1 MGASEDCADAV
12 LRRQSRLESER
23 ANWESHWAEA
33 AERVLPRQRDFQ
45 GVKRAGG
52 EKLSDKVF
60 DSTAP
65 LALEKFAAAMES
77 MLTPRNERWHELTLG
92 HATGQRA
99 TEDWPQAVKEYLYAV
114 TTVLFRLRYAPSANF
129 ASQAQENYIGLGAF
143 GTAGLFVDEMLG
155 HGLRYR
161 AIALAEL
168 FIAENHQGVID
179 TVHRSFELTARK
191 AKQKWGEALPAAI
204 LKAAESEQERKFEFV
219 HAVQPREE
227 VERGRADHRGMP
239 WASCYVSLEGRKV
252 IAEGGFRSF
261 PYAVSR
267 YVTAPREVYGRS
279 PAMQVLADIKGVN
292 EQQKTL
298 LRTGQLVADPPL
310 LLSDD
315 ASLTP
320 FKMAPR
326 ALNYGA
332 LDSSGGELVKP
343 LAIGANLPIT
353 REMVQDGRGVIN
365 DAFLV
370 TLFRILTE
378 GPAITATEAMMLAR
392 EKGELLAPTVG
403 RQQSEFLG
411 PLIQRELDIAAMAGL
426 LPPMPDEL
434 KVRGGEVSI
443 DYTSPMMRAMRA
455 GEGAAI
461 LQTISQVA
469 PLAQAD
475 PTVMRVFK
483 GVETVRRLADING
496 MPPGLLHDDQALA
509 AMDAQAAQAQQ
520 AQQLMAAAPG
530 AAKAVK
536 DITQAQMMAGGSP
549 GQTPQG
555 PMQ

>member
-1 MGASEDCADAV
+1 MAAVGDSRDRADAV
-12 LRRQSRLESER
+12 LRRQSRMEAER
-23 ANWESHWAEA
+23 STWESHWAEA
-33 AERVLPRQRDFQ
+33 AERVLPRQRDFG
-45 GVKRAGG
+45 GVKRVGG

-77 MLTPRNERWHELTLG
+77 MLTPRNERWHELSVSRLDDG
-92 HATGQRA
+92 A
-99 TEDWPQAVKEYLYAV
+99 EPPQAVKEYLYAV
-114 TTVLFRLRYAPSANF
+114 TSVLFRLRYAPSANF

-143 GTAGLFVDEMLG
+143 GTAGLYIDEMLG
-155 HGLRYR
+155 RGLRYR
-161 AIALAEL
+161 AVALAEL
-168 FIAENHQGVID
+168 FIAENHQGVVD
-179 TVHRSFELTARK
+179 TVHRRFELTARQ
-191 AKQKWGEALPAAI
+191 AKQKWGEKLPAAL
-204 LKAAESEQERKFEFV
+204 LKAADREPERRFEFV

-227 VERGRADHRGMP
+227 VETGRKDARGMRY
-239 WASCYVSLEGRKV
+239 ASAYVSLDERALV
-252 IAEGGFRSF
+252 AGGGYRSF

-267 YVTAPREVYGRS
+267 YMTAPREVYGRS

-320 FKMAPR
+320 FRMQPR

-332 LDSSGGELVKP
+332 LDPSGAPLVKP
-343 LAIGANLPIT
+343 LMVGANLPIT
-353 REMVQDGRGVIN
+353 REMVADGRSVIN

-378 GPAITATEAMMLAR
+378 GPSITATEAMMLAR

-411 PLIQRELDIAAMAGL
+411 PLIQRELDIASAAGL

-434 KVRGGEVSI
+434 HAAGGHVDIE
-443 DYTSPMMRAMRA
+443 YTSPMMRAMKA

-461 LQTISQVA
+461 LNTIAQAA

-475 PTVMRVFK
+475 PSVMKVFK
-483 GVETVRRLADING
+483 GAETVRRLAEING
-496 MPPGLLHDDQALA
+496 MPPSLLNDPETLEAIA
-509 AMDAQAAQAQQ
+509 AQAAQAQ
-520 AQQLMAAAPG
+520 AQQQMMAAAPG
-530 AAKAVK
+530 IAGAVK
-536 DITQAQMMAGGSP
+536 DLASVMPAPQAAAP
-549 GQTPQG
+549 GE
-555 PMQ
+555 